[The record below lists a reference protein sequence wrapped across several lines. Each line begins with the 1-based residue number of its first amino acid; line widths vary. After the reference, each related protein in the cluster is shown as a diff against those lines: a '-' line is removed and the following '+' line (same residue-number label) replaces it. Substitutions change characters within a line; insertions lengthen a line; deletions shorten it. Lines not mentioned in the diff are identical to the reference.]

1 MAEQEDID
9 QVKINIPDDF
19 DQYGWQESTIETLL
33 DSGLSVAKVTL
44 SFYKGMV
51 SKVATMVDVTE
62 NSSSRSLGSIYRNA
76 KDLLD
81 YWQKQVDQEDN
92 PEPQGHKFPVCRKA
106 ERV

>member
-1 MAEQEDID
+1 MADEADVL

-19 DQYGWQESTIETLL
+19 TQYGWQEETITTLL

-44 SFYKGMV
+44 AFYQAMV
-51 SKVATMVDVTE
+51 SRVATMVDVTE
-62 NSSSRSLGSIYRNA
+62 NSSSRSLGSVYKNA

-81 YWQKQVDQEDN
+81 YWQKQVDVEDN
-92 PEPQGHKFPVCRKA
+92 PAPQGHKFPVCRKA

>member
-1 MAEQEDID
+1 MADEADIL

-19 DQYGWQESTIETLL
+19 DQYGWTEQTISTLL
-33 DSGLSVAKVTL
+33 DSGLSVPKVTL
-44 SFYKGMV
+44 AFYKAMV

-62 NSSSRSLGSIYRNA
+62 NSSSRSLGSIYKNA

-81 YWQKQVDQEDN
+81 YWQKQVDLEDN
-92 PEPQGHKFPVCRKA
+92 PVPQGHQFPVCRKA